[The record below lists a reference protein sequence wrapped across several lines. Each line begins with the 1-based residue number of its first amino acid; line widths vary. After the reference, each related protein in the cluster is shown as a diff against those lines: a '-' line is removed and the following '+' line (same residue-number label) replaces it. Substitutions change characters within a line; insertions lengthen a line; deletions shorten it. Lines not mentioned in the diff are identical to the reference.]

1 MYVGKV
7 KINRVKPCGNSN
19 LHPTPNHL
27 HQTQRK
33 REYNITKK
41 RLKYYIHKLRVYK
54 ETPQGPNQNSHRHT
68 QQEPRDSG
76 L

>member
-7 KINRVKPCGNSN
+7 KINKELNHVEIATSTQP
-19 LHPTPNHL
+19 PTICIKH
-27 HQTQRK
+27 
-33 REYNITKK
+33 REIENITKK
-41 RLKYYIHKLRVYK
+41 RLKYYIHKLTVYK